1 MDEIVLGV
9 DRLGFVGCV
18 LFGFIWCEDGT
29 GDASLCFSRD
39 GI

>member
-9 DRLGFVGCV
+9 DGLGFVGCV
-18 LFGFIWCEDGT
+18 PFGVIGCEDGT
-29 GDASLCFSRD
+29 GDASMCFSRD